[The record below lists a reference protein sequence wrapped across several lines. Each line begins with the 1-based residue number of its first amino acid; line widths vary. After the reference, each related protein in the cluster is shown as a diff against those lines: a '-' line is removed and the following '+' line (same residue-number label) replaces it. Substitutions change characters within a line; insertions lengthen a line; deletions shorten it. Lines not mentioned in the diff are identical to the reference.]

1 MVLHR
6 DDDNQSS
13 PALLVTDTILVAHI
27 LRHPEGILVV
37 NLSHND
43 EHILYATLQLQ
54 FLKIEIG
61 RILLSLINISIRVGN
76 ILRRIPEERN
86 RYIFRRPN
94 LPCRQRQCMKGNHHQ
109 SQKISLKSHN
119 FSILV
124 QKYAIKTLYANT

>member
-1 MVLHR
+1 MILHR

-13 PALLVTDTILVAHI
+13 PTLLVTDTILVAHI
-27 LRHPEGILVV
+27 LRHPKGILVV

-43 EHILYATLQLQ
+43 EHILYATFQLQ

-61 RILLSLINISIRVGN
+61 RILLSLVNISIWVGN

-86 RYIFRRPN
+86 RYIFRRPD
-94 LPCRQRQCMKGNHHQ
+94 LPCRQCQCMKGNHHQ

>member
-27 LRHPEGILVV
+27 LCHSEGILIV

-54 FLKIEIG
+54 FLKIEVG
-61 RILLSLINISIRVGN
+61 RILLCLAYISIRIGN
-76 ILRRIPEERN
+76 ILRRILEERN

-94 LPCRQRQCMKGNHHQ
+94 LTSRQRQCIEGNNHQ
-109 SQKISLKSHN
+109 SPKISLKSHN

>member
-27 LRHPEGILVV
+27 LRHPKGILVV

-61 RILLSLINISIRVGN
+61 RILLSLVNISIWVGN

-86 RYIFRRPN
+86 RYIFRRPD
-94 LPCRQRQCMKGNHHQ
+94 LPSRQRQCMKGNHHQ
-109 SQKISLKSHN
+109 SKKTSLKSHN

>member
-27 LRHPEGILVV
+27 LCHPEGILVV

-54 FLKIEIG
+54 FLKIEVG
-61 RILLSLINISIRVGN
+61 RILQCLVNISIRVGN

-94 LPCRQRQCMKGNHHQ
+94 LPCRQCQCMKGNHHQ

>member
-1 MVLHR
+1 MILHR
-6 DDDNQSS
+6 NDDNQSS
-13 PALLVTDTILVAHI
+13 PALLVTDTILIAHI
-27 LRHPEGILVV
+27 LCHSEGILVV

-86 RYIFRRPN
+86 RYIFRRPD
-94 LPCRQRQCMKGNHHQ
+94 LPSRQRQCMKGNHHQ
-109 SQKISLKSHN
+109 SKKISLKSHN